1 MRIKEIIDA
10 RNRMSKQANEART
23 SWCKKYLSADARQN
37 YMEKYISEKLSAEL
51 AEITET
57 EYSANVRF
65 NKELIA
71 ESEALLEA
79 AKRKIVPA
87 FERPDDYAMQIA
99 NALTMLKMLPLSEDN
114 VELIFSPFKADY
126 EQMRV
131 FDHIVSTLDRH
142 VCEIEHRQPYDYEKT
157 FAETR
162 KRAEKLA
169 YYDELREIAE
179 RLFLY
184 PKTERDV
191 IRAGA
196 DVYVKEYA
204 DGYDEITGQ
213 ARMLELAESEVA

>member
-37 YMEKYISEKLSAEL
+37 YTEKYISEKLSAEL
-51 AEITET
+51 AEIAET
-57 EYSANVRF
+57 EHSANVRF
-65 NKELIA
+65 NEELVA
-71 ESEALLEA
+71 ESEA
-79 AKRKIVPA
+79 AKRKIVPT
-87 FERPDDYAMQIA
+87 FEKPDDYATQIA
-99 NALTMLKMLPLSEDN
+99 NALKMLPLNEDN
-114 VELIFSPFKADY
+114 VELVFSPFKADY

-142 VCEIEHRQPYDYEKT
+142 ACEIEHRQPYNYART
-157 FAETR
+157 FAKTR
-162 KRAEKLA
+162 EASGKLA
-169 YYDELREIAE
+169 YYDELREIAKL
-179 RLFLY
+179 LFLH

-213 ARMLELAESEVA
+213 ARMLELAESEVV

>member
-1 MRIKEIIDA
+1 MRIEEIIDA

-37 YMEKYISEKLSAEL
+37 YTEKYISEKLSAEL
-51 AEITET
+51 AEIAET
-57 EYSANVRF
+57 EHSANVRF
-65 NKELIA
+65 NEELVA
-71 ESEALLEA
+71 ESEALFEA
-79 AKRKIVPA
+79 AKRKIVPT
-87 FERPDDYAMQIA
+87 FEKPDDYATQIA
-99 NALTMLKMLPLSEDN
+99 NALTMLKMLPLNEDN
-114 VELIFSPFKADY
+114 VELVFSPFKADY

-142 VCEIEHRQPYDYEKT
+142 ACEIEHRQPYDYART
-157 FAETR
+157 FAKTR
-162 KRAEKLA
+162 EASGKLA
-169 YYDELREIAE
+169 YYDELREIAKL
-179 RLFLY
+179 LFLH

-213 ARMLELAESEVA
+213 ARMLELAESEVV